1 MRSRPR
7 TTRTRAALAAAV
19 ATAVMMTG
27 CSSGGDAATDE
38 TSRSAGASTSGSV
51 YDASIVHAFAL
62 EIEDDDF
69 DQVIAAYEDTGEK
82 EWITATVTIDGETF
96 EDVGLRLKG
105 NSSLMS
111 VSSDAEPTDLPWL
124 IDLGKYVDGQDL
136 DGYSEFVVRSN
147 TTESALNEAVALDL
161 LEQAGL
167 ASEHVVA
174 SRFSVNGGEEKLRL
188 VVQNLDGDWDEEN
201 FDTEGV
207 LYKAESGGDYS
218 YRGDDPSAYEDVFDQ
233 ETDADEE
240 NLEPLIE
247 FLDFINNS
255 DDATFAAEL
264 GDHLDVEAF
273 ATYLAFE
280 DLIGNTDDIDGPG
293 NNSYLRYDEESGSFT
308 VVAWDHNLAFGGFG
322 MMGGG
327 PGRDG
332 EMPEGFE
339 PPEGMELPEG
349 FEPPEGMELPEDF
362 DPGELPEGFERGGDG
377 DGARPGFGSNI
388 LVERFKADEEL
399 NALYEQALAD
409 LEEQLFTS
417 GTAQEVLD
425 EWVAVLSDQAG
436 DLIDAETLD
445 AEAADIEAALEDPGS
460 AQSSAPG
467 DADADADDKGRS
479 S

>member
-1 MRSRPR
+1 
-7 TTRTRAALAAAV
+7 
-19 ATAVMMTG
+19 MTG
-27 CSSGGDAATDE
+27 CSSGSHAVTDA
-38 TSRSAGASTSGSV
+38 TSRAARADTGATV
-51 YDASIVHAFAL
+51 YDASTVHSFAV
-62 EIEDDDF
+62 EIDDDDF
-69 DQVIAAYEDTGEK
+69 DQMITTYVDTGEK
-82 EWITATVTIDGETF
+82 EWVTATVTIDGETF

-111 VSSDAEPTDLPWL
+111 VSSDSEPTDLPWL
-124 IDLGKYVDGQDL
+124 IDLGKYDDGQDV

-147 TTESALNEAVALDL
+147 TTESGLNEAVALDL
-161 LEQAGL
+161 LEQSGL
-167 ASEHVVA
+167 ASEHAVA
-174 SRFSVNGGEEKLRL
+174 SRFSVNGADEELRL

-233 ETDADEE
+233 ETDPDEE

-247 FLDFINNS
+247 FLEFINDS
-255 DDATFAAEL
+255 DDQTFASEL

-308 VVAWDHNLAFGGFG
+308 VVAWDHNLAFGA
-322 MMGGG
+322 MGLMGG

-332 EMPEGFE
+332 ELPDDLEPPDGMEPPDGFE
-339 PPEGMELPEG
+339 PPDGTELPEG
-349 FEPPEGMELPEDF
+349 LEPRD
-362 DPGELPEGFERGGDG
+362 DRDGEAG
-377 DGARPGFGSNI
+377 GFGGSNV
-388 LVERFKADEEL
+388 LVERFKANEDF
-399 NALYEQALAD
+399 NALYEQASVD

-425 EWVAVLSDQAG
+425 GWVAVISDQAS
-436 DLIDAETLD
+436 DLVDAETLET
-445 AEAADIEAALEDPGS
+445 EAAQISAAINDPGS
-460 AQSSAPG
+460 AQSGPP
-467 DADADADDKGRS
+467 ADSDDKEQTS
-479 S
+479 